1 MKKRRDDKPKE
12 QLKALWQA
20 LDEAAFG
27 PERILNLRESLPS
40 AAEARA
46 RTEVW
51 LRGRQVSRSEEVLV
65 ITGRGNGSVGGV
77 GVIRQEILGMLPSLR
92 RRGVVESWRE
102 HSPGSVLIKLAPVSV
117 LLGVGRRRR
126 DSAAPQPSAS
136 RKAVTGLRAETH
148 RALRE
153 LALQNLAQLGIVA
166 TDDFIEKEMGRTFSM
181 LLASV
186 DGSRDTEAALHDAI
200 VNALDEE

>member
-1 MKKRRDDKPKE
+1 
-12 QLKALWQA
+12 
-20 LDEAAFG
+20 
-27 PERILNLRESLPS
+27 
-40 AAEARA
+40 
-46 RTEVW
+46 
-51 LRGRQVSRSEEVLV
+51 
-65 ITGRGNGSVGGV
+65 
-77 GVIRQEILGMLPSLR
+77 MLPSLR

-200 VNALDEE
+200 VNALDEA